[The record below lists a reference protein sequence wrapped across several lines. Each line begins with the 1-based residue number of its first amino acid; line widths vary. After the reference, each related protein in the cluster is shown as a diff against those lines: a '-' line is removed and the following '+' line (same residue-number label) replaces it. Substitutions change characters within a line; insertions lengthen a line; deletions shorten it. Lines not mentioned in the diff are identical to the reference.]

1 MIFGEDSIAKDDES
15 NTETR
20 KDTIMEV
27 VKTTT
32 NEVANKVK
40 AITLDKYN
48 NIPDRQ
54 SYIKNIATLLAVCK
68 EYGYRFS
75 IDENEF
81 FDFIDVIIKRF
92 KDEESVVIVTA
103 SEKDLLTMVKEKLR
117 VIKNYA
123 HNSIAVVDDTIE
135 KDGYIIYRV
144 GLDKE
149 SNSKYNVDLA
159 ISLLD
164 TKR

>member
-1 MIFGEDSIAKDDES
+1 
-15 NTETR
+15 
-20 KDTIMEV
+20 MEV
-27 VKTTT
+27 VKITT

-81 FDFIDVIIKRF
+81 FDFIDAIIKRF

-117 VIKNYA
+117 VINKYA

-159 ISLLD
+159 LSLLD
-164 TKR
+164 VKR

>member
-1 MIFGEDSIAKDDES
+1 MKIVIVSTFCH
-15 NTETR
+15 
-20 KDTIMEV
+20 
-27 VKTTT
+27 
-32 NEVANKVK
+32 
-40 AITLDKYN
+40 

-81 FDFIDVIIKRF
+81 FDFIDAIIKRF

-117 VIKNYA
+117 VIN
-123 HNSIAVVDDTIE
+123 
-135 KDGYIIYRV
+135 
-144 GLDKE
+144 
-149 SNSKYNVDLA
+149 
-159 ISLLD
+159 
-164 TKR
+164 